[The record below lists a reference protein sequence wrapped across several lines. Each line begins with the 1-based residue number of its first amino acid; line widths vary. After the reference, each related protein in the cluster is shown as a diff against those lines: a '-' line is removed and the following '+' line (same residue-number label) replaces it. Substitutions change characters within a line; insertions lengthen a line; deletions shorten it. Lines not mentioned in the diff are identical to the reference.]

1 MKMKTIL
8 ALLICGVVTMSV
20 PMDALAASE
29 VQKEESTENVD
40 KVAYDFKT
48 FNWGDSQK
56 KVEEVE
62 GEPFLEDDMTAQD
75 AHYVAYKTTVA
86 GKDAVLAYYFCNEG
100 LFCTRYILS
109 EEHSN
114 ENLFIDDYEDIREA
128 LTKKYDEPDY
138 DFENWSDNGKK
149 SYYADRKG
157 TALEYGYLDYLTAW
171 QLERTYISMEM
182 SADNYNISTTIDFR
196 SNDIDAGEVDYSD
209 DF

>member
-1 MKMKTIL
+1 MKKKIIL
-8 ALLICGVVTMSV
+8 ALLMCGVVTMSV

-29 VQKEESTENVD
+29 VQKEESTENTD
-40 KVAYDFKT
+40 EVAYDFKT
-48 FNWGDSQK
+48 FNWGDSQE

-75 AHYVAYKTTVA
+75 AHYIVYKTTVA
-86 GKDAVLAYYFCNEG
+86 GKDALLVYYFCDEG
-100 LFCTRYILS
+100 LFITKYILT

-114 ENLFIDDYEDIREA
+114 ENLFIEDYEDIRDA

-171 QLERTYISMEM
+171 IMEKTYISMEM
-182 SADNYNISTTIDFR
+182 SADNYNISTIIEFG
-196 SNDIDAGEVDYSD
+196 SKDIEAGEADYSA